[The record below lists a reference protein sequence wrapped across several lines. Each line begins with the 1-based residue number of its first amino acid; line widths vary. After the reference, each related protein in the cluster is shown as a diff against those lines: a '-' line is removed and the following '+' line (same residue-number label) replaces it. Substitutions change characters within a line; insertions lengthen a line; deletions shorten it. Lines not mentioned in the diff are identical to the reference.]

1 MEDKTLKRIEGV
13 TFKDMNALERQH
25 IQQWIKNEPTVLGE
39 PLLIIQEEFDN
50 FADTR
55 ERTDLLALD
64 KKGNLV
70 VIENKRD
77 ESGKDVHWQA
87 IKYASYCAT
96 ITKDQVIDIFQDYLN
111 NNNNGGEAE
120 KQIEDFL
127 SSDNI
132 NYPTNTQRIIMVA
145 REFSK
150 EVLSAAQWLLN
161 NGIDISCVQLKP
173 YKMDEVY
180 LLDSDVI
187 LPQREL
193 KEYLISL
200 ADKEHDQLKQQK
212 TIDKRYDLLQE
223 FWTEFYKQRGNE
235 LKNTS
240 FANTYSWT
248 NRRDNYMSTTTKFA
262 SKIYYQFIVTKDK
275 TTAEL
280 YIYKDDEDENK
291 RIYDYYLNEHKIEI
305 ENGLGDN
312 VNFDR
317 GDNHKYSRIS
327 IVTTEFSVFKKDDWT
342 KLFNFFIDSLK
353 KLEETFNKIDI
364 SKIEQNKS
372 INTFLEE

>member
-1 MEDKTLKRIEGV
+1 
-13 TFKDMNALERQH
+13 
-25 IQQWIKNEPTVLGE
+25 
-39 PLLIIQEEFDN
+39 
-50 FADTR
+50 
-55 ERTDLLALD
+55 
-64 KKGNLV
+64 
-70 VIENKRD
+70 
-77 ESGKDVHWQA
+77 
-87 IKYASYCAT
+87 
-96 ITKDQVIDIFQDYLN
+96 
-111 NNNNGGEAE
+111 
-120 KQIEDFL
+120 
-127 SSDNI
+127 
-132 NYPTNTQRIIMVA
+132 
-145 REFSK
+145 
-150 EVLSAAQWLLN
+150 
-161 NGIDISCVQLKP
+161 
-173 YKMDEVY
+173 MDEVY

-200 ADKEHDQLKQQK
+200 ADKEHDQLQQQK

-223 FWTEFYKQRGNE
+223 FWTEFYNQRKNV

-262 SKIYYQFIVTKDK
+262 SKIYYQYIVTKDK

-291 RIYDYYLNEHKIEI
+291 RIYDYYLNEHKTEI
-305 ENGLGDN
+305 ENGLVDN
-312 VNFDR
+312 VIFDR

-342 KLFNFFIDSLK
+342 KIFNFFIDSLK